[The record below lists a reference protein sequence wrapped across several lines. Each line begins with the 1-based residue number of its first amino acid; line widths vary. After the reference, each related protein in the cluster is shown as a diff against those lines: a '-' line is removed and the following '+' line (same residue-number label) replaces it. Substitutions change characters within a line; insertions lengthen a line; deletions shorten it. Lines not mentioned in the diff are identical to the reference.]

1 MIMKRQVKQN
11 DWAEISK
18 QTQRDHSKKSGEFQ
32 MWLEDYNRSYFQSTF
47 DCLDRF
53 WT

>member
-18 QTQRDHSKKSGEFQ
+18 QTQRDHSKKYGEFQ
-32 MWLEDYNRSYFQSTF
+32 MCLENYKDAIFNQVLNSIV
-47 DCLDRF
+47 
-53 WT
+53 